1 MLIDASGP
9 IYEGMWSYGAPF
21 KKFKLKELKKPDWVE
36 FKAYAQEFEGFDIST
51 GSYING
57 PAHALG
63 IERSYPMHGINI
75 EKLFNIDA
83 YVLKFDISKLHRDG
97 NRPYISLDELYQ
109 TKFLKIP
116 DNAAI
121 IIATGWGE
129 HWQKNDFLTHNRFLR
144 RGVAEELIK
153 KRPFLLAVD
162 TPALDNFDNQQ
173 GLWNL
178 IYGNGVL
185 VVAPLINLEKL
196 ENFKVKLF
204 VCPLNILNTAGL
216 PCRVIIKQ

>member
-21 KKFKLKELKKPDWVE
+21 KNFKLKELKKPDWVE

-63 IERSYPMHGINI
+63 IENSYPMHEISI

-83 YVLKFDISKLHRDG
+83 YVLKFDLSKLPREG
-97 NRPYISLDELYQ
+97 NRPYISLDELRGSD
-109 TKFLKIP
+109 FSKIP
-116 DNAAI
+116 DNAAM
-121 IIATGWGE
+121 IIATGWGK
-129 HWQKNDFLTHNRFLR
+129 HWQKNDFLTNNWFLKR
-144 RGVAEELIK
+144 NVAEELIK

-162 TPALDNFDNQQ
+162 TPALDNFENQQ
-173 GLWNL
+173 GLWDL
-178 IYGNGVL
+178 IYKSGML
-185 VVAPLINLEKL
+185 IVAPLINLEKL
-196 ENFKVKLF
+196 EKFKVKLF
-204 VCPLNILNTAGL
+204 ICPLNILNTAGL

>member
-1 MLIDASGP
+1 LLIDASGP
-9 IYEGMWSYGAPF
+9 IYEGMWSYGAPL
-21 KKFKLKELKKPDWVE
+21 KFKLKELKKPDWVE

-63 IERSYPMHGINI
+63 IKKSYPMHEINI
-75 EKLFNIDA
+75 EKLFDIDA
-83 YVLKFDISKLHRDG
+83 YVLKFDISKLQRDG
-97 NRPYISLDELYQ
+97 DRPYISLDDLYQ
-109 TKFLKIP
+109 AKFLKIP

-121 IIATGWGE
+121 IIATDWGE
-129 HWQKNDFLTHNRFLR
+129 HWQKNDFLTHNWFLR
-144 RGVAEELIK
+144 RDVAEELIK

-173 GLWNL
+173 GLRDL

-204 VCPLNILNTAGL
+204 VCPLNILNTTGL
-216 PCRVIIKQ
+216 PCRIIIKQ